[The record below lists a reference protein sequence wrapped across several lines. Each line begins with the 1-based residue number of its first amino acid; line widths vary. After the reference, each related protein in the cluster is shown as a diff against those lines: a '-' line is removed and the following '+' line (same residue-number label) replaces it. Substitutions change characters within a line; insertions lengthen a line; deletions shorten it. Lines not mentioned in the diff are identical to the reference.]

1 MCQERVLRLLERE
14 NKWRSVKYISK
25 KLNLSR
31 SVINTNLQ
39 KLMEQK
45 YLIRV
50 KVKRIGDKWL
60 NEYWYRVPEQEVLQ
74 LIH

>member
-14 NKWRSVKYISK
+14 NRWRSVKYISK

-31 SVINTNLQ
+31 SVVNTNLQ

-45 YLIRV
+45 NLIRV
-50 KVKRIGDKWL
+50 KIKRIGDEWL

-74 LIH
+74 LVH